1 MTDLHNP
8 TQNTAR
14 QEKPR
19 RRGLG
24 AFFRHM
30 HLNTRLILIIALIT
44 MPIFMISTFLVGQ
57 RVQASLQAQTNQQLQ
72 QTNQAVLTSLRIWL
86 NFNNQMITYLANS
99 SQIRSLAAPLQEP
112 FLVSVGEAF
121 PQLYLIHTM
130 DLTGT
135 DTARNDRGALT
146 NYGDRAY
153 FQEAAA
159 GKPIAIE
166 SVIGRTTQR
175 PAVIYAAPVYNVEGY
190 VIQVVSF
197 ATEITNVA
205 TGINVS
211 KIGQTGFSYIVDPSG
226 YLIAHPDA
234 SLTSTD
240 LLDYSQYP
248 PVKFLREGGR
258 GLYTFTDENGEA
270 WYSYVDQLESGHGVV
285 IQQAT
290 REVLAAQNAAR
301 RSNIT
306 GIAISLTLTLIA
318 AWLLIRRTLK
328 PVEDLTQAAEKMAGG
343 DLNQRVDTNRGDEIG
358 TLANAFN
365 LMAAQLK
372 SIFGSLESQVQER
385 TRMLQISSEVSRNLS
400 TILDPQQL
408 AHEVVEQLKSAFGYY
423 HAHIYLVDQANKYLV
438 MVGGTGEAGQIMLE
452 RGHKLAPG
460 QGLVGRT
467 AESKQPVL
475 VPDVSTAEGWLPN
488 PLLPDTRAE
497 AAVPILLGNDVLGV
511 LDVQQN
517 TIGGLSQ
524 QDVDLL
530 QTIANQVAIALRNA
544 QAYTEAQQRA
554 VRESFTSNIAAQI
567 QRAGTVDEVLQV
579 ALTGLKQALK
589 SDRATVELRSPA
601 SRKND
606 NS

>member
-1 MTDLHNP
+1 MTELHNP
-8 TQNTAR
+8 AQKTAL
-14 QEKPR
+14 QGKP

-24 AFFRHM
+24 ALFRHM
-30 HLNTRLILIIALIT
+30 HLNTRLILLIALIT
-44 MPIFMISTFLVGQ
+44 IPIFFVTTGIVGQ
-57 RVQASLQAQTNQQLQ
+57 RVQVAMQAQSNQQLQ

-86 NFNNQMITYLANS
+86 NFNNQMINYLANS

-112 FLVSVGEAF
+112 FLVSVGQAF

-130 DLTGT
+130 DLTGM
-135 DTARNDRGALT
+135 DTARNDRKELA

-153 FQEAAA
+153 FQEASS
-159 GKPIAIE
+159 GTPIAIE

-197 ATEITNVA
+197 ATEITDVA

-211 KIGQTGFSYIVDPSG
+211 KLGETGFSYIIDPDG

-248 PVKFLREGGR
+248 PVKFMREGGR
-258 GLYTFTDENGEA
+258 GLYTFTDENGEE

-285 IQQAT
+285 IQQTA
-290 REVLAAQNAAR
+290 REVLAAQTTAR
-301 RSNIT
+301 KTNLT
-306 GIAISLTLTLIA
+306 GIVIGLAMTLLV

-328 PVEDLTQAAEKMAGG
+328 PVEELTLAAEKMSGG
-343 DLNQRVDTNRGDEIG
+343 DLNQRVDINRGDEIG
-358 TLANAFN
+358 SLANAFN
-365 LMAAQLK
+365 LMASQLK
-372 SIFGSLESQVQER
+372 GMFGSLESQVQDR
-385 TRMLQISSEVSRNLS
+385 TRMLQISSDVSRNLS

-408 AHEVVEQLKSAFGYY
+408 AHEVVEQLKTAFGYY
-423 HAHIYLVDQANKYLV
+423 HAHIYLVDHANNNLV
-438 MVGGTGEAGQIMLE
+438 MAGGTGEAGQIMLE

-497 AAVPILLGNDVLGV
+497 VSVPILMGRDVLGV
-511 LDVQQN
+511 LDVQHN
-517 TIGGLSQ
+517 VTGGLSQ
-524 QDVDLL
+524 QDLDLL
-530 QTIANQVAIALRNA
+530 QAIANQVAIALQNA

-554 VRESFTSNIAAQI
+554 ERESVAANIAAQI
-567 QRAGTVDEVLQV
+567 QRAGTVDEVLQA
-579 ALTGLKQALK
+579 ALTGLNQALK
-589 SDRATVELRSPA
+589 SDHAAVELRSPA
-601 SRKND
+601 SRKNG

>member
-1 MTDLHNP
+1 MTELHNP
-8 TQNTAR
+8 AQNTAR
-14 QEKPR
+14 QGKP

-24 AFFRHM
+24 ALFRHM
-30 HLNTRLILIIALIT
+30 RLNTRLILLIALIT
-44 MPIFMISTFLVGQ
+44 MPIFFVATALVGQ
-57 RVQASLQAQTNQQLQ
+57 RVQVAMQVQSNQQLQ
-72 QTNQAVLTSLRIWL
+72 QTNHAVLTSLRIWL
-86 NFNNQMITYLANS
+86 NFNNQMIKYLANS
-99 SQIRSLAAPLQEP
+99 SQVRSLVAPLQEP

-130 DLTGT
+130 DLTGM
-135 DTARNDRGALT
+135 DTARNDRKELT

-153 FQEAAA
+153 FQEAAN
-159 GKPIAIE
+159 GTPIAIE

-190 VIQVVSF
+190 VIQVISF
-197 ATEITNVA
+197 ATEITDVA

-211 KIGQTGFSYIVDPSG
+211 KLGETGFSYIIDPDG
-226 YLIAHPDA
+226 YLIAHPD
-234 SLTSTD
+234 STLTTE
-240 LLDYSQYP
+240 LRDYSQYP
-248 PVKFLREGGR
+248 PVKYMREGNR
-258 GLYTFTDENGEA
+258 GLFTFTDENGVE

-285 IQQAT
+285 IQQTA
-290 REVLAAQNAAR
+290 REVLAAQTAAR
-301 RSNIT
+301 QANLT
-306 GIAISLTLTLIA
+306 GIVIALALTLLA
-318 AWLLIRRTLK
+318 GWVLIRRTLK
-328 PVEDLTQAAEKMAGG
+328 PVEELTLAAEKMSGG
-343 DLNQRVDTNRGDEIG
+343 DLNQHVNINRGDEIG
-358 TLANAFN
+358 TLATAFN
-365 LMAAQLK
+365 AMAAQLK
-372 SIFGSLESQVQER
+372 GIVGSLESEVQER

-408 AHEVVEQLKSAFGYY
+408 AREVVEQLKSAFGYY

-497 AAVPILLGNDVLGV
+497 AAVPILMGNDMLGV

-517 TIGGLSQ
+517 IIGGLSQ

-554 VRESFTSNIAAQI
+554 ERESLTSNIAAQI

-579 ALTGLKQALK
+579 ALSGLKQALK
-589 SDRATVELRSPA
+589 SDHASVELRSPA
-601 SRKND
+601 SRKNG